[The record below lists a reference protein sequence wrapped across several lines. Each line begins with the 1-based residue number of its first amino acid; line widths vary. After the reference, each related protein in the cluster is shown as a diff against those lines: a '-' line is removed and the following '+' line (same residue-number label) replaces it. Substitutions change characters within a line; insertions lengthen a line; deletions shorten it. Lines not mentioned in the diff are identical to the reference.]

1 MIREILI
8 SSDHLEDRVALLE
21 DGEIAEI
28 FIARGE
34 RMVGGIYKG
43 KVANVLPGMQAAFVD
58 IGLEKNTFLCLDD
71 ALPSYL
77 HEEIAEDSKRRP
89 HVSSIEKI
97 LKPKQEILVQIVK
110 EPIGTKGARVTTNLT
125 LPGRYLVLLPMGK
138 GDVGV
143 SRKVEN
149 PEERERLRELVARI
163 KPDNMGVIVR
173 TAAEM
178 KEEAALKQDLDSLLS
193 LWEEIQKKA
202 KKAKSPALIHQDLG
216 LIDRAMR
223 DLLHEDVQ
231 KILVD
236 SKPVFEKVT
245 TLVNQIYPKLESKIY
260 LYQGSIPL
268 FEQYGVESAIEKLLR
283 KKVWLPSGG
292 FLVIEQTEALTVI
305 DVNTGKFVGSSH
317 SLDDTILETNLEA
330 AQEIARQ
337 IRVRDLSGII
347 IADFIDMERAEDQ
360 QKVLAALE
368 EAVRRDRTRVH
379 VLGLTHLGL
388 VEMTRKKVGPGPL
401 SMLLRTCPYCDGRGR
416 VMSEESMSQKVRREI
431 KSLLRQS
438 PAEAILVEVHPAVAA
453 LLIGTGGIN
462 LRELEKETGRHIYIR
477 GSSERRIDTM
487 EVVAI
492 GAREEVERKARPVS
506 VGEVIDVRVEEAHVT
521 NQSDGIAR
529 VDGYVIDVEE
539 ASGLVGERV
548 RVEITGTFRTYAK
561 ARLLPPKSPGLEP
574 SMGRET

>member
-347 IADFIDMERAEDQ
+347 IADFIDMERREDR
-360 QKVLAALE
+360 QKLLEKLE
-368 EAVRRDRTRVH
+368 EHLKKDRIRTTVF
-379 VLGLTHLGL
+379 GITNLGL
-388 VEMTRKKVGPGPL
+388 VEMTRKRSGKNLEQILREECFYCGGSGKVQTPETVAIKL
-401 SMLLRTCPYCDGRGR
+401 ERELRRQASSKKEQAVHVLAHPQVALRLAGWEGEHIAFLEDAYGKEIYLR
-416 VMSEESMSQKVRREI
+416 VDPNLHIEKFYLHWGDPQELKAKIFFLQAGETLEVSVK
-431 KSLLRQS
+431 
-438 PAEAILVEVHPAVAA
+438 EVHPLNFQNGVAF
-453 LLIGTGGIN
+453 IN
-462 LRELEKETGRHIYIR
+462 GKILEIQNAG
-477 GSSERRIDTM
+477 
-487 EVVAI
+487 
-492 GAREEVERKARPVS
+492 
-506 VGEVIDVRVEEAHVT
+506 
-521 NQSDGIAR
+521 N
-529 VDGYVIDVEE
+529 
-539 ASGLVGERV
+539 LVGEMVRV
-548 RVEITGTFRTYAK
+548 RIIAVSHSYAMAQK
-561 ARLLPPKSPGLEP
+561 DDA
-574 SMGRET
+574 